1 MACDLVIQLNMAIPG
16 SLFLCSLSFL
26 LFLVPQMSCH
36 LCLISPT
43 QRGSMTGLNT
53 PASKD
58 CILLKPPCGGRPSEP
73 KNAAILRAGQNTT
86 VTFQK
91 NLNHWIQK
99 SPGEFRVNIGVE
111 GTEKFQSLAV
121 VKDNNEPNL
130 HLYTVPITVPSDRL
144 KQTLVLQVVYVTN
157 NPQAPPMFYQC
168 RDVQIIDNF

>member
-1 MACDLVIQLNMAIPG
+1 MACDLVIQLKMAKPG
-16 SLFLCSLSFL
+16 SLVLLFLSFL
-26 LFLVPQMSCH
+26 LFLVPQIFCH

-53 PASKD
+53 EASKD

-99 SPGEFRVNIGVE
+99 SPGEFRVNLGVE